1 VKKQD
6 LSVVVLMFLG
16 AFFAVI
22 AAGGDEHVP
31 ALVKLLAAASA
42 GGCGAVLGVLRPV
55 GTSIR
60 PTEQVEREAGD
71 RQAREAGDQRG

>member
-1 VKKQD
+1 MKKQD

-16 AFFAVI
+16 GFFGVI

-31 ALVKLLAAASA
+31 AILKLLSAASA
-42 GGCGAVLGVLRPV
+42 AGCGAVLGVLRPV

-60 PTEQVEREAGD
+60 PTEQVER
-71 RQAREAGDQRG
+71 DQRGGSRG